1 MKPTARLINTS
12 RGPIVDE
19 SALIDVLKRRKIA
32 GAVLDVFEQEP
43 LPAGHPF
50 RGLNN
55 VLATPHVAYVAKDL
69 YRTFYGDTVKNI
81 GDWLDAR

>member
-1 MKPTARLINTS
+1 
-12 RGPIVDE
+12 
-19 SALIDVLKRRKIA
+19 
-32 GAVLDVFEQEP
+32 VLDVFEQEP

>member
-19 SALIDVLKRRKIA
+19 CALIDVLKRRKIA

-43 LPAGHPF
+43 LSTGHPF
-50 RGLNN
+50 RGLDN